1 MALGALYRMAQQ
13 QASLLA
19 YTDNFS
25 ILGGLAL
32 FSIPVVLLFQR
43 VRGTEFRD

>member
-1 MALGALYRMAQQ
+1 MALGALYREVGQ

-25 ILGGLAL
+25 ILGYLAL
-32 FSIPVVLLFQR
+32 LSIPVVLLFQR
-43 VRGTEFRD
+43 VRKH